1 MVAAAQAEQQI
12 EQSVELCRCSTC
24 NEDVEEKSAVCLK
37 NEDPVKG
44 VKKQWR
50 CKLCHSA
57 MGRIRTAF
65 KSMSEEQ
72 KLGFH
77 DLTQEERREF
87 YKKAQTLCGAHL
99 QKTLT

>member
-24 NEDVEEKSAVCLK
+24 NQDVEEKSAVCLK

-57 MGRIRTAF
+57 MGRIRTPTSGVTLHKATGRLNTRRAF
-65 KSMSEEQ
+65 GQ
-72 KLGFH
+72 R
-77 DLTQEERREF
+77 TP
-87 YKKAQTLCGAHL
+87 
-99 QKTLT
+99 